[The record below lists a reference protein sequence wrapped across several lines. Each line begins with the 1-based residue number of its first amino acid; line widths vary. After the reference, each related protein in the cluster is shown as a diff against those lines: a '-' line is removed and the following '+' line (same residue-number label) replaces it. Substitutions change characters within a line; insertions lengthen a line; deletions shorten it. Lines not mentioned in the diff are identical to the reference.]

1 MKEACE
7 EDEAGAER
15 FFFDPFSTVS
25 DILGRNV
32 VDILDASSECVMPP
46 NLKPKPKPKP
56 KPLLGPTI
64 RRSRHVAMTVAS

>member
-1 MKEACE
+1 MTMKEACE

-46 NLKPKPKPKP
+46 NLKPKPKP
-56 KPLLGPTI
+56 LLGPTI